1 MLFEYNYIL
10 DLPLH
15 NDISVVINN
24 LFIWREN
31 N

>member
-15 NDISVVINN
+15 NDISVINN